1 MCRWNSLLMNIFF
14 RYALLV
20 LLLGAAPLFAQS
32 PSQVKTVELK
42 QVGPE
47 AVSEPL
53 IRANIRV
60 KSGDNFSRLAVD
72 DDVRNLYLTGYFYN
86 IRIVEEQS
94 PEGYVLTYVLV
105 GKPKVSDIK
114 FTGNTQ
120 WDTSKLQKLLK
131 SKVGEPLDERKLFAD
146 AQEIKKK
153 YVNAGYQNTEVKYI
167 PSIDE
172 NAGRGTVV
180 FEVKEAPKVRIV
192 AVKFDGAK
200 LFPAHVGLWEKLF
213 HPSRKGLDKEV
224 KTRRW
229 WMWSWIT
236 QSGKLKEEELEAD
249 KEKLAE
255 FYREKGFIDFNLKD
269 VRQELV
275 RSNRMVLHF
284 ELNEG
289 RQYRVGAITFKGVAL
304 MSTNDLTKMLKMKVG
319 DIFTPNTLLTDVEAL
334 EDFYGTKG
342 YIGSRPGSRSV
353 DVFARKMPNIEKGTM
368 DLVYEIN
375 EGEKSY
381 IEKIE
386 IKGNVTTK
394 DKVIRRELAVTPGE
408 VFDMVRVKRSK
419 GRLQQMGYFERIE
432 ARPEDTDVPNRK
444 NLVVGVEEKDTGS
457 FTVGGGYGSVD
468 SLFGEVKFLQ
478 GNFDIFKWPRFTGA
492 GQKLRLYARFGTVL
506 QDYEI
511 SFDEPWF
518 LERKL
523 SLGVD
528 LYYRERGYY
537 SQLYDERRYGARFSL
552 TRALGS
558 DFLIGTMGYTIENV
572 GLYNVNPFGP
582 STIVN
587 TEGDFL
593 LNRLSGSIA
602 YDTRNNGLLP
612 DSGQRSELFGEVVA
626 GDANFYKLEVK
637 TAWYFPGLGEGH
649 VLEIGVRAGVLD
661 SFGSFGQD
669 AGPYTYY
676 TTTNQITGTTQ
687 LNRIENLPH
696 NDVPFFERYY
706 LGGAYSLRG
715 FKFRDVSPQE
725 SGRYTVGR
733 EPVGGNTY
741 YFAYAEYSLPIIDR
755 LRIAAFYDIGNV
767 YYNSYEMDFSQYNA
781 DVGLGIRLA
790 LPIGPLRFDYGI
802 PVHDSNNLGGGG
814 RFNFTVGYTREF

>member
-1 MCRWNSLLMNIFF
+1 MNKYF

-20 LLLGAAPLFAQS
+20 LLLGAAPVFAQS
-32 PSQVKTVELK
+32 PSQVKNVELK

-60 KSGDNFSRLAVD
+60 KSGDQFSRVAID
-72 DDVRNLYLTGYFYN
+72 DDVRNLYNTGYFYN
-86 IRIVEEQS
+86 IRIVEDQT
-94 PEGYVLTYVLV
+94 PDGYILTYVLV
-105 GKPKVSDIK
+105 GKPKVTDIK
-114 FTGNTQ
+114 FTGNTEY
-120 WDTSKLQKLLK
+120 DTSKLQKLLK

-153 YVNAGYQNTEVKYI
+153 YVNAGYQNTEVKYV
-167 PSIDE
+167 PAIDE
-172 NAGRGTVV
+172 NAGRGTVT
-180 FEVKEAPKVRIV
+180 FEIKEAPKVRV
-192 AVKFDGAK
+192 VDVVFDGAGFFK
-200 LFPAHVGLWEKLF
+200 QKEL
-213 HPSRKGLDKEV
+213 RKQL

-229 WMWSWIT
+229 WMFSWIT
-236 QSGKLKEEELEAD
+236 QTGKLRDDELEED
-249 KEKLAE
+249 KDKLAG
-255 FYREKGFIDFNLKD
+255 FYREKGFIDFHLKE
-269 VRQELV
+269 VRQEMLTPK
-275 RSNRMVLHF
+275 RMILHF
-284 ELNEG
+284 DLSEG
-289 RQYRVGAITFKGVAL
+289 RQYRVGAITFKGLSVAT
-304 MSTNDLTKMLKMKVG
+304 TNELEKILKMKVG
-319 DIFTPNTLLTDVEAL
+319 DIFTPNSLSADVEAL
-334 EDFYGTKG
+334 EDYYGTKG
-342 YIGSRPGSRSV
+342 HIGNRPGSRSV
-353 DVFARKMPNIEKGTM
+353 DVFARKQPNIEKGTM
-368 DLVYEIN
+368 DILYDIN

-394 DKVIRRELAVTPGE
+394 DKVIRRELAVAPGE

-419 GRLQQMGYFERIE
+419 SRLQQMGYFERID
-432 ARPEDTDVPNRK
+432 ARPEDTEVPNRK
-444 NLVVGVEEKDTGS
+444 NLVVGVEEKDTGQ
-457 FTVGGGYGSVD
+457 FTIGGGYGSID
-468 SLFGEVKFLQ
+468 SLFGEVKFIQ
-478 GNFDIFKWPRFTGA
+478 GNFDLFNWPRFTGG

-506 QDYEI
+506 QDYEV

-518 LERKL
+518 LDRKL

-537 SQLYDERRYGARFSL
+537 SSLFDERRYGGRFSL
-552 TRALGS
+552 TKALGS
-558 DFLIGTMGYTIENV
+558 EFLIGTAGYTIENV
-572 GLYNVNPFGP
+572 GLFNVNPAAP

-593 LNRLSGSIA
+593 LNRFSGSIA

-612 DSGQRSELFGEVVA
+612 DKGQRSELFGELVA
-626 GDANFYKLEVK
+626 GDANFYKLEAK

-649 VLEIGVRAGVLD
+649 VLEIGVRAGVID
-661 SFGSFGQD
+661 AFGSFGKD

-676 TTTNQITGTTQ
+676 YTTNRITGNQ
-687 LNRIENLPH
+687 QGPYKVANLPH

-715 FKFRDVSPQE
+715 FKYREVSPQE
-725 SGRYTVGR
+725 QGLYAVGY

-755 LRIAAFYDIGNV
+755 LRIAAFYDMGNV
-767 YYNSYEMDFSQYNA
+767 YYDSFRMDLTKWSA

-802 PVHDSNNLGGGG
+802 PIHDDNDAGGGG